1 MVCNEV
7 NFSFVSYCQKSKIM
21 QNQNTIVFQTDKQT
35 NKQTNSKKATIQKKG
50 DLSKNHINLSSK
62 EMIR

>member
-21 QNQNTIVFQTDKQT
+21 QNQNTIVFQT
-35 NKQTNSKKATIQKKG
+35 NKQTNSKKGTIQKKG